1 MDRITF
7 VNAVKGICEKY
18 HKAGGDIEAFNSDIT
33 GIVITFTDEGI
44 RKEWIDSAIASMKE
58 EYPNSR
64 VVLNSP
70 ERKITVVEFA
80 DEDYVYGTGVALCSD
95 TDKFDYKTGIAVAYA
110 KFLEMDI
117 PDFI

>member
-7 VNAVKGICEKY
+7 VNAIKGICEKY
-18 HKAGGDIEAFNSDIT
+18 HKAGGDIEAFSSDIT

-44 RKEWIDSAIASMKE
+44 RKEWVDSVIAGMKE
-58 EYPNSR
+58 DYPNST
-64 VVLNSP
+64 VLLNSP

-80 DEDYVYGTGVALCSD
+80 DEDGIWGTGIALCSD
-95 TDKFDYKTGIAVAYA
+95 TDKFDYRVGIAVAYA
-110 KFLEMDI
+110 KFLGLDI